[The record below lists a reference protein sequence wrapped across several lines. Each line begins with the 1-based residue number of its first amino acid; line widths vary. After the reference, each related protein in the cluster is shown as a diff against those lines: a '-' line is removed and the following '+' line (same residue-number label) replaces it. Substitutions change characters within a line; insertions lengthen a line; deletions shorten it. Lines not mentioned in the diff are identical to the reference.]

1 MKKNVITTIIITL
14 VTLIGIGSLIYSTGA
29 AKQLYMKEVLGIEA
43 PWIQALNYNIY
54 LWCHRNCK
62 EQRP

>member
-1 MKKNVITTIIITL
+1 MKKNVITIIITL

-43 PWIQALNYNIY
+43 SWIQALNYNTY
-54 LWCHRNCK
+54 LWSHRNCK